1 MTPWV
6 PMLLGRPFSDLAAA
20 DCSIG
25 RARVGVLGVTFKEN
39 VPDVRN
45 SKTLDIVRELNSY
58 SIKPIVHDPLA
69 DSATV
74 WKEYAIELL
83 PLEAFTK
90 MNLLILAV
98 SHRAYS
104 DLCAEGI
111 CRMIARGGILI
122 DVKSQFS
129 PGDIREDISYWSL

>member
-1 MTPWV
+1 
-6 PMLLGRPFSDLAAA
+6 MLLGRPLSELAAA

-74 WKEYAIELL
+74 WKEYAIESCPSKLL
-83 PLEAFTK
+83 Q
-90 MNLLILAV
+90 
-98 SHRAYS
+98 R
-104 DLCAEGI
+104 
-111 CRMIARGGILI
+111 
-122 DVKSQFS
+122 
-129 PGDIREDISYWSL
+129 

>member
-1 MTPWV
+1 
-6 PMLLGRPFSDLAAA
+6 
-20 DCSIG
+20 
-25 RARVGVLGVTFKEN
+25 
-39 VPDVRN
+39 
-45 SKTLDIVRELNSY
+45 
-58 SIKPIVHDPLA
+58 
-69 DSATV
+69 
-74 WKEYAIELL
+74 
-83 PLEAFTK
+83 